1 MFIGIFYRQFD
12 VLIEFV
18 VFFLF
23 FHGFF
28 FKHKKSSS
36 GFHMVKTVFFGT
48 TTIQSHNLLKI
59 SSRQLM
65 AYCGSS
71 D

>member
-1 MFIGIFYRQFD
+1 MFIGTFYRQID
-12 VLIEFV
+12 VVIEFV
-18 VFFLF
+18 VFLILF
-23 FHGFF
+23 HWGF

-48 TTIQSHNLLKI
+48 TTIQLHNLLKI

-65 AYCGSS
+65 VI
-71 D
+71 